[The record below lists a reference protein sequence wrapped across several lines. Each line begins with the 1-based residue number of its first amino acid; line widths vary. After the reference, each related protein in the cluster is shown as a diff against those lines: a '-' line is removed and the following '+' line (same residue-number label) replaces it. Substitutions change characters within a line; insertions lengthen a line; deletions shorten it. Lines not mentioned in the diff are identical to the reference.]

1 MIQRSLGYMGLSQ
14 DYGSAHNVVKMRP
27 NGAAPSGEYGGMW
40 DYLTDKQYREDYKAA
55 RDEGLTRKD
64 SQAAAEFQSEMRDL
78 SEDLADPEGEFQRG
92 MKELEDLDVSAWDTR
107 PAQLE
112 YRDERTGQRDN
123 SGVLY
128 VYRQFSNGDIAIMQ
142 GAPPPGWT
150 QGQVGPRD
158 AQWRAITNKIG
169 PYPTGTVDKIISE
182 AQSGARSFIDQVVG
196 AVGGGIDKAAA
207 GRVAGEQKSDNTAL
221 YVVAG
226 VGGVLVLG
234 LLGLALSRRGGN

>member
-1 MIQRSLGYMGLSQ
+1 
-14 DYGSAHNVVKMRP
+14 MRP

-40 DYLTDKQYREDYKAA
+40 DYMTDKQYREDYKAA
-55 RDEGLTRKD
+55 KKEGASRSVAQETAEAMTELRDATDALD
-64 SQAAAEFQSEMRDL
+64 SDEFNRDMQYIR
-78 SEDLADPEGEFQRG
+78 DF
-92 MKELEDLDVSAWDTR
+92 DTSSMDT
-107 PAQLE
+107 QLE
-112 YRDERTGQRDN
+112 YRDERTGQKDN
-123 SGVLY
+123 NGLLY

-158 AQWRAITNKIG
+158 AQWKAITDEIG
-169 PYPTGTVDKIISE
+169 PYPTGTIDKIISD

>member
-55 RDEGLTRKD
+55 KKLEGVSRSD
-64 SQAAAEFQSEMRDL
+64 AQEWAEGAKENRELFEQSERDMQAI
-78 SEDLADPEGEFQRG
+78 EDFDISS
-92 MKELEDLDVSAWDTR
+92 MDTR

-112 YRDERTGQRDN
+112 YRDESTGQKDN
-123 SGVLY
+123 RGVLY
-128 VYRQFSNGDIAIMQ
+128 VYRQFSNGDIAIMR

-158 AQWRAITNKIG
+158 NQWQAITSKIG
-169 PYPTGTVDKIISE
+169 PYPTGTVDKIVSDV
-182 AQSGARSFIDQVVG
+182 QSGARKLFDQI
-196 AVGGGIDKAAA
+196 VGGAGAAA
-207 GRVAGEQKSDNTAL
+207 DARVAGEQKSDNTAM

>member
-27 NGAAPSGEYGGMW
+27 NGAAPSGEYGGVW
-40 DYLTDKQYREDYKAA
+40 DYLTDKDYREDYKNAKEA
-55 RDEGLTRKD
+55 EMSRSDAQEWAESAKENRELYEQAERDM
-64 SQAAAEFQSEMRDL
+64 QYIRDFDT
-78 SEDLADPEGEFQRG
+78 SS
-92 MKELEDLDVSAWDTR
+92 MDTR

-112 YRDERTGQRDN
+112 YRDETGKKDN
-123 SGVLY
+123 NGVLY

-142 GAPPPGWT
+142 GAPPSGWT
-150 QGQVGPRD
+150 QGRVGPRD
-158 AQWRAITNKIG
+158 AQWRAITDKIG
-169 PYPTGTVDKIISE
+169 PYPTGTVDKVVSDV
-182 AQSGARSFIDQVVG
+182 QSGARKIFDQL
-196 AVGGGIDKAAA
+196 VGGASAVADA
-207 GRVAGEQKSDNTAL
+207 RVAGEQKSDNTAL

>member
-27 NGAAPSGEYGGMW
+27 NGAAPSGEYGGVW
-40 DYLTDKQYREDYKAA
+40 DYLTDKEYRKDYKAA
-55 RDEGLTRKD
+55 KDEFESRSDAQEWAESAKENRELFEQAERDM
-64 SQAAAEFQSEMRDL
+64 QYIRDL
-78 SEDLADPEGEFQRG
+78 
-92 MKELEDLDVSAWDTR
+92 DTSSVDTQ

-112 YRDERTGQRDN
+112 YRDERTGQKDN
-123 SGVLY
+123 NGVLY
-128 VYRQFSNGDIAIMQ
+128 VYRQFSNGDIAIMH
-142 GAPPPGWT
+142 GAPPSGWSL
-150 QGQVGPRD
+150 GKVGPRD
-158 AQWRAITNKIG
+158 AQWRAITDKIG
-169 PYPTGTVDKIISE
+169 PYPTGTIDKIISD